1 MAKRQITRNN
11 DDGEDEKYKDNE
23 EEEEKRREGDNNEE
37 KEEDKAN
44 KTITVY
50 RVLIYFWRPFLL
62 FQQHY
67 FRLQNIQ
74 LNIG

>member
-23 EEEEKRREGDNNEE
+23 EEGEKREGDNNEE

>member
-23 EEEEKRREGDNNEE
+23 EEGEKREGDNNEE

-50 RVLIYFWRPFLL
+50 IVLIYFWRPFLL